1 MSKLAL
7 VIFSV
12 GLATLTAPSWAQQAS
27 GSSQGGAASTA
38 QQGTKPAA
46 AARKPSPKP
55 TATVRRAATWNDDT
69 MRLPQ
74 TNNWSIQDAL
84 PRDSRAV
91 RAPVPERSPLS
102 RVPLENGGGGT
113 IGFDSFSD
121 SRPPPGQE
129 VYGQRSSSYVGMS
142 LSVPSLNKALPTLL
156 PSPTGRSEW

>member
-7 VIFSV
+7 VIVFV
-12 GLATLTAPSWAQQAS
+12 GLVALSAPSWGQQSS
-27 GSSQGGAASTA
+27 GSSQSATGLR
-38 QQGTKPAA
+38 QQTKPA

-55 TATVRRAATWNDDT
+55 VATARRAATWDSDT

-84 PRDSRAV
+84 PRESRAV

-102 RVPLENGGGGT
+102 RVPLEGGGGGSL
-113 IGFDSFSD
+113 GFDSISD
-121 SRPPPGQE
+121 SKPPPGQE
-129 VYGQRSSSYVGMS
+129 VYGQRSTSYVGMS

>member
-7 VIFSV
+7 VILSIGFAALS
-12 GLATLTAPSWAQQAS
+12 APAWAQQAS
-27 GSSQGGAASTA
+27 GPVQGKAASAGQQKPVATA
-38 QQGTKPAA
+38 RKPAPKPAA
-46 AARKPSPKP
+46 RS
-55 TATVRRAATWNDDT
+55 AATWNDDT

-74 TNNWSIQDAL
+74 NNNWSIQDAL
-84 PRDSRAV
+84 PRESRAV

-113 IGFDSFSD
+113 VGFGSISD

-129 VYGQRSSSYVGMS
+129 VYGQHSSSYVGMS

-156 PSPTGRSEW
+156 PSPTGRPEW